1 VAADLA
7 LTNRRTRPR
16 RTTTVTSRRILT
28 ALAVGVPPLVLAAVG
43 VTHPSELNADTAGY
57 WRDLHIGILAV
68 FPLLGFAP
76 WLIVRGRALWLS
88 WAAGILGFVYAAFYS
103 ALDILAGIGS
113 GGLEHAGHHDAIG
126 VTFALGD
133 GIGLV
138 GSVAYVAACLLA
150 GGFAVRMSGLRA
162 LPFSVL
168 VAVGSAMFLAEHIFF
183 PWGVIGQ
190 VALAVGWVGL
200 AFSLRAVAPVR
211 DIDGG
216 SR

>member
-1 VAADLA
+1 M
-7 LTNRRTRPR
+7 TSNRRRA
-16 RTTTVTSRRILT
+16 LT

-43 VTHPSELNADTAGY
+43 VTHPSELNAASAQY

-76 WLIVRGRALWLS
+76 WLIVRGHRLWLS
-88 WAAGILGFVYAAFYS
+88 WAAGVLGFLYAAFYS

-138 GSVAYVAACLLA
+138 GSVAYLAACLLA
-150 GGFAVRMSGLRA
+150 GGFALRMRGLRA
-162 LPFSVL
+162 LPPVL
-168 VAVGSAMFLAEHIFF
+168 LIVAGSLLFLAEHIFF
-183 PWGVIGQ
+183 PLGVLGQ
-190 VALAVGWVGL
+190 LALAAGWVWL
-200 AFSLRAVAPVR
+200 ALLGLRAVATTAPA
-211 DIDGG
+211 DGG
-216 SR
+216 AR

>member
-1 VAADLA
+1 MS
-7 LTNRRTRPR
+7 NRPERPPRTP
-16 RTTTVTSRRILT
+16 TVTSRRILT
-28 ALAVGVPPLVLAAVG
+28 LLVVGVPPLVLAAVG
-43 VTHPSELNADTAGY
+43 VTHPSELNADTARY
-57 WRDLHIGILAV
+57 WRDLHIGILVV

-76 WLIVRGRALWLS
+76 WLLVRGHSLWLS
-88 WAAGILGFVYAAFYS
+88 WAAGVLGFVYAAFYS

-113 GGLEHAGHHDAIG
+113 GGLEHAGHHNAIG

-138 GSVAYVAACLLA
+138 GSVAYVAACLLV

-162 LPFSVL
+162 LPAAVL

-190 VALAVGWVGL
+190 VALALGWAGLVIALRGVARVG
-200 AFSLRAVAPVR
+200 

>member
-1 VAADLA
+1 MS
-7 LTNRRTRPR
+7 NRPERPPRTP
-16 RTTTVTSRRILT
+16 TVISRRILT
-28 ALAVGVPPLVLAAVG
+28 LLVVGVPPLVLAAVG
-43 VTHPSELNADTAGY
+43 VTHPSELNADTARY
-57 WRDLHIGILAV
+57 WRDLHIGILVV

-76 WLIVRGRALWLS
+76 WLLVRGHSLWLS
-88 WAAGILGFVYAAFYS
+88 WAAGVLGFVYAAFYS

-138 GSVAYVAACLLA
+138 GSVAYVAACLLV

-162 LPFSVL
+162 LPAAVL

-190 VALAVGWVGL
+190 LALAAGWVGL
-200 AFSLRAVAPVR
+200 AIALRGVARVR

>member
-1 VAADLA
+1 MN
-7 LTNRRTRPR
+7 T
-16 RTTTVTSRRILT
+16 RRILT
-28 ALAVGVPPLVLAAVG
+28 AAAVGVPPLILAAVG
-43 VTHPSELNADTAGY
+43 VTHPSQLNADTAEY
-57 WRDLHIGILAV
+57 WRDLHIGILVV

-76 WLIVRGRALWLS
+76 WLLVRGHALWLS

-138 GSVAYVAACLLA
+138 GSVAYVAACLLV

-162 LPFSVL
+162 LPAALL

-190 VALAVGWVGL
+190 IALAAGWVGL
-200 AFSLRAVAPVR
+200 VVALRGVARVR

>member
-1 VAADLA
+1 M
-7 LTNRRTRPR
+7 TNRSARPP
-16 RTTTVTSRRILT
+16 RTTTVTTRRTLT
-28 ALAVGVPPLVLAAVG
+28 VLAVGVPPLVLAAVG
-43 VTHPSELNADTAGY
+43 VTHPSELNAETAQY

-76 WLIVRGRALWLS
+76 WLLVRGRSLWLS
-88 WAAGILGFVYAAFYS
+88 WTAGVLGFVYAAFYS

-150 GGFAVRMSGLRA
+150 GVVAVRMSGLRA
-162 LPFSVL
+162 LPFALL
-168 VAVGSAMFLAEHIFF
+168 VAVGSAIFLAEHIFF
-183 PWGVIGQ
+183 PWGVLAQI
-190 VALAVGWVGL
+190 ALAIGWVGL
-200 AFSLRAVAPVR
+200 FLTLRGVARVG